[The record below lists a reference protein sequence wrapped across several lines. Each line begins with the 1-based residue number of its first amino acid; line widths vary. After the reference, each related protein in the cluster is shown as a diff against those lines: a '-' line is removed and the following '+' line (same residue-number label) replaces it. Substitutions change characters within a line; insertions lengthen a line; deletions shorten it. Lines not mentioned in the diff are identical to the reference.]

1 MLQKNPKGVRSFDVR
16 FGMFVLLLTLSTTG
30 FSAERGDI
38 APSFSLPIIANPPV
52 SQPNVESGPV
62 FSLLHLENLR
72 GNIVY
77 LDFWQSNCLPCR
89 EVLPQL
95 TNLRNEY
102 SELEVIA
109 ISTDTDPRH
118 ALAFLKS
125 YGTEVPVLSD
135 PGAIVANSYGVVGVP
150 TGFLIDRQGE
160 ILLVQQGAV
169 QQGDENNDLEAVRRT
184 LNLLSGQDLEIT
196 KKIVEG

>member
-1 MLQKNPKGVRSFDVR
+1 MLQKNPTDIRSFDVQ
-16 FGMFVLLLTLSTTG
+16 FGICVLLLTLSTTG

-38 APSFSLPIIANPPV
+38 APMFSLPIIANPPD
-52 SQPNVESGPV
+52 SQLIVDAGPV
-62 FSLLHLENLR
+62 FSILHLENLR

-89 EVLPQL
+89 EVLPEL
-95 TNLRNEY
+95 TNLRNEFAQ
-102 SELEVIA
+102 LEVVA
-109 ISTDTDPRH
+109 VSTDTDPRH
-118 ALAFLKS
+118 ALAFLES

-160 ILLVQQGAV
+160 ILAV
-169 QQGDENNDLEAVRRT
+169 QRGGQDNALEAVRHA
-184 LNLLSGQDLEIT
+184 LNLLSERDF
-196 KKIVEG
+196 